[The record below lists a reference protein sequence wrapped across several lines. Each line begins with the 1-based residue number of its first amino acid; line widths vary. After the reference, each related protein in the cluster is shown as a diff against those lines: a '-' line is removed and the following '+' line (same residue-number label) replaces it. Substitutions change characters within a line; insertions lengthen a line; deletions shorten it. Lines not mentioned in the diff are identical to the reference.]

1 MQCHALVSRIGAT
14 LSDSCTGRSSRAP
27 LLLPYL
33 GVGSLCASS
42 RCLLAASGTCRV
54 ESWLAVFYAMLRS
67 SVSAEKESLTHP
79 HRLATAPAVT
89 HGKRGLLPLPFGC
102 DFG

>member
-33 GVGSLCASS
+33 GVGSFGVRPAGA
-42 RCLLAASGTCRV
+42 CLLRQAGTCRV

-67 SVSAEKESLTHP
+67 SS
-79 HRLATAPAVT
+79 
-89 HGKRGLLPLPFGC
+89 PLRKNR
-102 DFG
+102 

>member
-42 RCLLAASGTCRV
+42 RCLLAASGRHVSCRV
-54 ESWLAVFYAMLRS
+54 VA
-67 SVSAEKESLTHP
+67 
-79 HRLATAPAVT
+79 
-89 HGKRGLLPLPFGC
+89 GGLLC
-102 DFG
+102 YA